1 MGLRV
6 EANLLAIDTEQYAG
20 KGQARVAP
28 AQIIDSARRLE
39 ALGFNGVSA
48 PEAGHDPFLPLA
60 IAASCTERVK
70 LGTNVAVAFP
80 RSPMVT
86 AQCAWDLQQYSNGRF
101 NLGLGS
107 QVKAHNERRY
117 STPWPGG
124 PGPRMR
130 EYLQC
135 LKAIFASF
143 QNPKKPTYFEGEH
156 YKFTLLPQF
165 FNPGP
170 IEHPH
175 VPLYAAA
182 VNVYM
187 AKLAGELCDGLR
199 LHPIATFR
207 FTREVLLPAV
217 AEGAREVG
225 RDAASFDMVGAP
237 FFAVGRTPA
246 DVENARDTV
255 RTQIAFY
262 ASTPAYQAVLVH
274 HGWEDVG
281 RKLHALSVKQQWAE
295 MPRLITDE
303 MLDEWVISATYDQL
317 ATTLRTR
324 LAGVFQ
330 TLVLV
335 LPADAQRDD
344 DLLRELVGHLQR
356 D

>member
-6 EANLLAIDTEQYAG
+6 ESNLFAPDSEQYAG
-20 KGQARVAP
+20 HGQLHTSP
-28 AQIIDSARRLE
+28 AQILDTARRLE
-39 ALGFNGVSA
+39 ALGFDGVSA

-60 IAASCTERVK
+60 IAASCTDRVK

-86 AQCAWDLQQYSNGRF
+86 AQCAWDLQQYSKGRF

-117 STPWPGG
+117 STPWPVG

-143 QNPKKPTYFEGEH
+143 QNPKEPTFFEGEH
-156 YKFTLLPQF
+156 YKFTLLPRF

-182 VNVYM
+182 VNPYM
-187 AKLAGELCDGLR
+187 ARLAGELCEGLR

-207 FTREVLLPAV
+207 FAREVILPAV
-217 AEGAREVG
+217 AEGARAAG
-225 RDAASFDMVGAP
+225 RSTDGFDMVGAP
-237 FFAVGRTPA
+237 FFAVGRTSA
-246 DVENARDTV
+246 DVGKARNAV
-255 RTQIAFY
+255 RGQIAFY
-262 ASTPAYQAVLVH
+262 ASTPAYQSVLTH
-274 HGWEDVG
+274 HGWDEVG
-281 RKLHALSVKQQWAE
+281 KKLHALSVRQRWAE
-295 MPRLITDE
+295 MPGLITDE
-303 MLDEWVISATYDQL
+303 MLDEWAISATYDDL
-317 ATTLRTR
+317 VDTLRSR
-324 LAGVFQ
+324 LTGIFQ
-330 TLVLV
+330 TVVLV
-335 LPADAQRDD
+335 LPPEAQRDD
-344 DLLRELVGHLQR
+344 DLLRELVASLQR

>member
-1 MGLRV
+1 MAFRV
-6 EANLLAIDTEQYAG
+6 EANLLDMDTGQYAG
-20 KGQARVAP
+20 QGQAPVTAAQAVA
-28 AQIIDSARRLE
+28 SARRLE
-39 ALGFNGVSA
+39 ALGFDGVSA

-60 IAASCTERVK
+60 IAATCTERVT

-86 AQCAWDLQQYSNGRF
+86 AQCAWDLQQYSKGRF

-117 STPWPGG
+117 GTPWPSG

-143 QNPKKPTYFEGEH
+143 QDPKQPTYFEGEH
-156 YKFTLLPQF
+156 YRFTLLPQF

-182 VNVYM
+182 VNAYM
-187 AKLAGELCDGLR
+187 AGLAGELCDGLR

-207 FTREVLLPAV
+207 FTREVLVPAM
-217 AEGAREVG
+217 AAGARSAG
-225 RDAASFDMVGAP
+225 RETSNFDWVGAP
-237 FFAVGRTPA
+237 FFAVGRTSA
-246 DVENARDTV
+246 DVEKARDTV

-262 ASTPAYQAVLVH
+262 ASTPAYQAVLTH
-274 HGWEDVG
+274 HGWDETG
-281 RKLHALSVKQQWAE
+281 KRLHAMSVRQQWAE
-295 MPRLITDE
+295 MPRQISDE
-303 MLDEWVISATYDQL
+303 MLDEWVISATYDEL
-317 ATTLRTR
+317 AGTLRSR
-324 LAGVFQ
+324 LAGLFQ

-335 LPADAQRDD
+335 LPPEARRDD
-344 DLLRELVGHLQR
+344 DLLRELLGRLQR

>member
-6 EANLLAIDTEQYAG
+6 ETNLVTTNSEQYAG
-20 KGQARVAP
+20 QGQP
-28 AQIIDSARRLE
+28 QITPSQIMDSARRLE
-39 ALGFNGVSA
+39 ALGFDGVSA

-60 IAASCTERVK
+60 IAASCTDRVK

-86 AQCAWDLQQYSNGRF
+86 AQCAWDLQQYSRGRF

-117 STPWPGG
+117 GTPWPTG

-143 QNPKKPTYFEGEH
+143 QNPKQPTFFEGEH

-182 VNVYM
+182 ANAYM
-187 AKLAGELCDGLR
+187 ARLAGELCDGLR

-207 FTREVLLPAV
+207 FTREVLMPAV
-217 AEGAREVG
+217 AEGARAG
-225 RDAASFDMVGAP
+225 ARDISTFDMVGAP
-237 FFAVGRTPA
+237 FLAVGRTAA
-246 DVENARDTV
+246 DVEQARNTV
-255 RTQIAFY
+255 RAQVAFY
-262 ASTPAYQAVLVH
+262 ASTPAYQAPLVH
-274 HGWEDVG
+274 HGWEETG
-281 RKLHALSVKQQWAE
+281 KKLHTLSVKQQWAE
-295 MPRLITDE
+295 MPRLISDE
-303 MLDEWVISATYDQL
+303 MLDEWAISATYDRL
-317 ATTLRTR
+317 AATLRSR
-324 LAGVFQ
+324 LSGIFQ

-335 LPADAQRDD
+335 LPPEAQSDD
-344 DLLRELVGHLQR
+344 DLLRETVASLQR